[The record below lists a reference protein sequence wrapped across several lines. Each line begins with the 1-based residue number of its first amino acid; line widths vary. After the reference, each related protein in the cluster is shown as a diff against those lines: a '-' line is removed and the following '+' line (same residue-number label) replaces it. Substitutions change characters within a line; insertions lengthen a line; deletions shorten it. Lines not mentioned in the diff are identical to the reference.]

1 MPCLLQDEET
11 LNLLSERVLEPHP
24 TVGASGNGS
33 WTGAGTGCSSLGGGL
48 TTSATTG
55 VALCPEGCGDSAGD
69 GGLLEDCL
77 VSLFVR
83 LCCKS
88 ALICFIARVCSCS
101 DGALVQ
107 LYPQNSIQGYLSAS

>member
-1 MPCLLQDEET
+1 MT
-11 LNLLSERVLEPHP
+11 I
-24 TVGASGNGS
+24 
-33 WTGAGTGCSSLGGGL
+33 
-48 TTSATTG
+48 G

-88 ALICFIARVCSCS
+88 ALICFIARVCLCP
-101 DGALVQ
+101 DDALMI
-107 LYPQNSIQGYLSAS
+107 LYPQNGIRGYLSASWMRHQLPAMHNLTIVG

>member
-1 MPCLLQDEET
+1 M
-11 LNLLSERVLEPHP
+11 
-24 TVGASGNGS
+24 
-33 WTGAGTGCSSLGGGL
+33 
-48 TTSATTG
+48 TG

-101 DGALVQ
+101 DDALVQ
-107 LYPQNSIQGYLSAS
+107 LYPQKEIENICQLAECGISFLLCIILTVVG